1 MKRTAAGTVAALA
14 TMAALTAVMIPIRSH
29 LSIATTAL
37 VLVIPVVVGV
47 VSGGF
52 LAGILSVAAGF
63 LVYDFFFIPPYLTL
77 WVGAPQNWT
86 ASGVYAAVM
95 LLVSRVVA
103 GLNSAKAEARRQGR
117 EIEELFGLSHLLVE
131 DKPLDILL
139 SVLVATVSEVFDA
152 DQVALLLPGAAG
164 LEVVASAGPPL
175 SAAQLRRILPA
186 AGQLVS
192 FNPGPVQSDGLLVV
206 ALAAAARPVGLL
218 VLSAD
223 AAAQY
228 GRKPLLLFANH
239 IALAVERTQL
249 RDQALQSR
257 LAEEVAQLAK
267 TLVGAVSHD
276 LRAPLTRI
284 KASSSTLAD
293 ADLQIDPEQARRL
306 AALIDAQADR
316 LAELVQNLLDMSRIQ
331 AGVLRPRYTV
341 APLADLV
348 ATVVDDLAADRRG
361 YHVAVDV
368 PDDLPPIDA
377 DLVLISRVLTN
388 LLENALRYS
397 PKDAPIAVRAV
408 LDAPDRIE
416 VSVADHGP
424 GVSPHR
430 RSAIFELFARR
441 DADAGAGLGL
451 TIAKTFVEAHGQRIW
466 VDQAP
471 GGGAVFR
478 FTLPVAAAIP
488 EESQVALHTHH

>member
-1 MKRTAAGTVAALA
+1 
-14 TMAALTAVMIPIRSH
+14 
-29 LSIATTAL
+29 
-37 VLVIPVVVGV
+37 
-47 VSGGF
+47 
-52 LAGILSVAAGF
+52 
-63 LVYDFFFIPPYLTL
+63 
-77 WVGAPQNWT
+77 
-86 ASGVYAAVM
+86 
-95 LLVSRVVA
+95 
-103 GLNSAKAEARRQGR
+103 
-117 EIEELFGLSHLLVE
+117 
-131 DKPLDILL
+131 
-139 SVLVATVSEVFDA
+139 
-152 DQVALLLPGAAG
+152 
-164 LEVVASAGPPL
+164 
-175 SAAQLRRILPA
+175 
-186 AGQLVS
+186 
-192 FNPGPVQSDGLLVV
+192 
-206 ALAAAARPVGLL
+206 
-218 VLSAD
+218 
-223 AAAQY
+223 
-228 GRKPLLLFANH
+228 
-239 IALAVERTQL
+239 
-249 RDQALQSR
+249 
-257 LAEEVAQLAK
+257 QLAK